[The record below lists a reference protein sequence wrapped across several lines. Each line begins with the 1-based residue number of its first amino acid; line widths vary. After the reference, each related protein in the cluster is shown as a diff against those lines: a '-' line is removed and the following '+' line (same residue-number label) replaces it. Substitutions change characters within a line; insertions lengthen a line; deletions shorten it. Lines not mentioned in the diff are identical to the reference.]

1 MQAELLESA
10 LTKSALLFPSF
21 FLLTWFFV
29 LLSKGKKAEAAKVA
43 VAKIAIAA
51 FVIPILIKV
60 GGSGAAEHPEWSQV
74 ATIGVAFW
82 FLLGTGL
89 ALLLNKLKPA

>member
-1 MQAELLESA
+1 MHTESLTSA
-10 LTKSALLFPSF
+10 LTTSALLFPSF

-29 LLSKGKKAEAAKVA
+29 LLSKRKKAEAAQVA
-43 VAKIAIAA
+43 IAKIAIAA
-51 FVIPILIKV
+51 IVVPILNNV
-60 GGSGAAEHPEWSQV
+60 GSSGVTSYPEWRQV

-89 ALLLNKLKPA
+89 ALLLNKLRPA